1 MTYILYSPTA
11 TLTYSD
17 YDNFIETAVSHVKL
31 NDTMFDSEE
40 LSAFMTLLHSKHI
53 NDMETKINLCNE
65 LLSSTDL
72 YADFSS

>member
-1 MTYILYSPTA
+1 MTYILYSPTT

-17 YDNFIETAVSHVKL
+17 YDKFIESVVSHVSL
-31 NDTMFDSEE
+31 NETIFDSDE
-40 LSAFMTLLHSKHI
+40 LNAFMTLLHSKHV
-53 NDMETKINLCNE
+53 NDIETKLNLCNE

>member
-17 YDNFIETAVSHVKL
+17 YDNFIETVVSHIKL
-31 NDTMFDSEE
+31 NNTVFNSDE
-40 LSAFMTLLHSKHI
+40 LNAFMTLLHSKHV
-53 NDMETKINLCNE
+53 NDIETKIGLCNE

>member
-1 MTYILYSPTA
+1 MTYILYSPTT

-17 YDNFIETAVSHVKL
+17 YDKFIESVVSHVNL
-31 NDTMFDSEE
+31 NDTIFNSEE

-53 NDMETKINLCNE
+53 NDIETKLNLCNE

>member
-1 MTYILYSPTA
+1 MTYILYSPTT

-17 YDNFIETAVSHVKL
+17 YDKFIESVVSHVKL
-31 NDTMFDSEE
+31 NNTIFDSEE
-40 LSAFMTLLHSKHI
+40 LNAFVTLLHSKHV
-53 NDMETKINLCNE
+53 NNVETKIDLCNE